1 MRSPGCPRQ
10 RKRLSRLALPF
21 AGQKFAPILR
31 HNDLGATRR
40 VLDVGCGPGT
50 NTGYFETADYLG
62 LDINESCLSVRAP
75 SISPQVPDDRRV
87 SIHRRG
93 DGRFDFILINSFL
106 HHVEDAEA
114 VDILRRLARLLD
126 PQGFVH
132 ILDLVLPADPSV
144 ARFPRNDRGAFPRVT
159 SRWQAMFEDVFRG
172 VVFEPYRL
180 TLGGVTLWQM
190 VYFKG
195 DGNERLTPCIGR
207 GARVQRGARAA

>member
-1 MRSPGCPRQ
+1 MCRY
-10 RKRLSRLALPF
+10 
-21 AGQKFAPILR
+21 
-31 HNDLGATRR
+31 
-40 VLDVGCGPGT
+40 
-50 NTGYFETADYLG
+50 TGE
-62 LDINESCLSVRAP
+62 
-75 SISPQVPDDRRV
+75 
-87 SIHRRG
+87 G

-144 ARFPRNDRGAFPRVT
+144 ARFLARNDRGAFPRVT

-195 DGNERLTPCIGR
+195 GR
-207 GARVQRGARAA
+207 K